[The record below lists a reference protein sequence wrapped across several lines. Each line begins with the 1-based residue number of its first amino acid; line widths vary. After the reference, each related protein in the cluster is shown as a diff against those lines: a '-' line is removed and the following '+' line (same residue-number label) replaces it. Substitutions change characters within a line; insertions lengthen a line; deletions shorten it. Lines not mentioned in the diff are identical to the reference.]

1 MAEPR
6 TPRAGGALLALSIL
20 AGTTA
25 GVIKGQASI
34 GFLAGLG
41 VGLALLVLVWALD
54 KRRD

>member
-20 AGTTA
+20 AGATV

-34 GFLAGLG
+34 GFLVGLG
-41 VGLALLVLVWALD
+41 VGLALLALVWLLD